1 MTEVRHTQTAS
12 HMQRMLAG
20 LCAMLATAPS
30 YAVTRYYD
38 TELSYVHEDNLGRAA
53 ASRDAVDDD
62 FLLARGS
69 ANWLVPLTASSGVLA
84 SVASEYQRL
93 ARWQDLSRGALS
105 GQLSYR
111 YKPASAFNAP
121 WFEASAFGTVRQFQD
136 STLRD
141 GGRLDFDAALGSSLS
156 DSIEV
161 RLAYRY
167 SLERAWHEAVFDGE
181 QQRVSGTVNWR
192 IENVTCYGTLGWQR
206 GDTVSSAAGSALLE
220 RKARAHA
227 VDSALSDGR
236 HRRIAYRVDADTLT
250 GMLGFNYPLA
260 RGLALDVAA
269 LYFDADSE
277 TGAHYR
283 GYRVTAGVLY
293 RF

>member
-1 MTEVRHTQTAS
+1 
-12 HMQRMLAG
+12 MLAVV
-20 LCAMLATAPS
+20 CAVLATTPA

-53 ASRDAVDDD
+53 ESQDAVDDD
-62 FLLARGS
+62 LLLARGS
-69 ANWLVPLTASSGVLA
+69 ANWLVPLNATSGLLA
-84 SVASEYQRL
+84 VVAGEYQHL

-121 WFEASAFGTVRQFQD
+121 WFEARVFGAIRQFQD

-141 GGRLDFDAALGSSLS
+141 GGRLEFDGAIGSTLS
-156 DSIEV
+156 DAIEI
-161 RLAYRY
+161 RIAYRY
-167 SLERAWHEAVFDGE
+167 SLERAWHEAVFDGD
-181 QQRVSGTVNWR
+181 QHRLSGTLNWR
-192 IENVTCYGTLGWQR
+192 VDSVTWYGTLGWQR
-206 GDTVSSAAGSALLE
+206 GDTVSSAADGALLE
-220 RKARAHA
+220 RTARAHA
-227 VDSALSDGR
+227 VDSALSDGSHPR
-236 HRRIAYRVDADTLT
+236 VAYRLDADTLT